1 MYVLYICIYI
11 YNVHIVHIWCVH
23 VWNPQTGSRPQSPS
37 VPDTPQPH
45 SSWIFLQDRTESKSA
60 RSPRPTGL
68 ASTEARHLWL
78 KQATPSS
85 RLSEPPQ
92 LQRTW
97 GLQVTQALR
106 LKCMFI
112 VNRQRFYI
120 PFTTKDSQCSA
131 RLMELHIF
139 PIWMTRGRLGFSNI
153 ITPYMCLRSA
163 ATIAVC
169 F

>member
-1 MYVLYICIYI
+1 MAQANHAL
-11 YNVHIVHIWCVH
+11 
-23 VWNPQTGSRPQSPS
+23 
-37 VPDTPQPH
+37 
-45 SSWIFLQDRTESKSA
+45 
-60 RSPRPTGL
+60 
-68 ASTEARHLWL
+68 L
-78 KQATPSS
+78 K

-92 LQRTW
+92 LQRTC

-139 PIWMTRGRLGFSNI
+139 PKMDDKRTAWLFQIEL
-153 ITPYMCLRSA
+153 CLQLTSLTSPDWNRWTYVA
-163 ATIAVC
+163 ATAVSLRNQSVLGGSEIHHGGYTSQGPYILAGHRHPLPS
-169 F
+169 